1 MNKAFAAAIA
11 NQCGVR
17 RQRMA
22 KKKQADQ
29 EEEENVHP

>member
-11 NQCGVR
+11 CQRGVQK
-17 RQRMA
+17 QRMR

-29 EEEENVHP
+29 EEENVRP